1 MLLCHAAEAPEVPPP
16 FKCAIFIC
24 GGVQLAILEDL
35 GVDVTPEAREW
46 DERSKKGLQ
55 EMAGTEAIV
64 SRGADRWTTGP
75 HVNAFDPNAE
85 IKAGNV
91 FGLDFT
97 RMPKGLKIRIP
108 TVHVFGSMDPR
119 FPAST
124 QLAWFCDERV
134 RRMFDHGG
142 GHDVPRRKDVSEGI
156 AGLVEW
162 AAVMGKKF

>member
-1 MLLCHAAEAPEVPPP
+1 MDM
-16 FKCAIFIC
+16 
-24 GGVQLAILEDL
+24 LEDL
-35 GVDVTPEAREW
+35 GVDVTPEARDC
-46 DERSKKGLQ
+46 DERSRKGLQ

-64 SRGADRWTTGP
+64 SRGADRWGTGP
-75 HVNAFDPNAE
+75 HFNAFDRNAE
-85 IKAGNV
+85 IKAENV

-97 RMPKGLKIRIP
+97 RMPKELKIRIP
-108 TVHVFGSMDPR
+108 TVHIVGCMDPR

-142 GHDVPRRKDVSEGI
+142 GHDVPRRKDVSEAI

-162 AAVMGKKF
+162 AAVMGGKS